1 MPGWSGFSTQ
11 PRRPSATNPEVFR
24 NEPNEHARRA
34 ADRHAAPCGEAA
46 AEVAGQQTRDVLD
59 YLRRKGAHGATDSEI
74 SRDLGIRLD
83 SARARRCE
91 LRDQA
96 HVVDSG
102 HRRATDS
109 GRPAIV
115 WTLPAFAPAAVQA
128 ARPAGSGADAGSDD
142 PSTTAAGCDS
152 RSTPVGQDLP
162 PLPPRAVA
170 TGTGEKCRCGSTAFV
185 DVEIS
190 EGRTRRDCRA
200 CGRFMSFPKWYERAT
215 K

>member
-1 MPGWSGFSTQ
+1 MNQLNMLDAPPIDT
-11 PRRPSATNPEVFR
+11 RR
-24 NEPNEHARRA
+24 HAR
-34 ADRHAAPCGEAA
+34 EAA
-46 AEVAGQQTRDVLD
+46 AEAAGRQSREVLD
-59 YLRRKGAHGATDSEI
+59 YLRGKGRHGATDCEI
-74 SRDLGIRLD
+74 ARDLGIRLD

-102 HRRATDS
+102 HHRATDS

-115 WTLPAFAPAAVQA
+115 WTLPAFGPPAVQA
-128 ARPAGSGADAGSDD
+128 AWRAKAQTVDASVDGQASTGPSTIVTAGSGAGSDD

-170 TGTGEKCRCGSTAFV
+170 TGTGERCRCGCNAFV
-185 DVEIS
+185 DAAIPD
-190 EGRTRRDCRA
+190 GRIRRDCRA